1 MDEPPQADLDRRGK
15 RMLEWTLGP
24 LTRAKRANRVK
35 EGYSVMGTLR
45 EEEEGE
51 DEEGQKEPK
60 TAAELTEIL
69 KELTVKVENEIGP
82 AKSKRAI
89 LGVRP
94 TEERL
99 TEDGPANIETAETQ
113 EERGASNTDSN
124 SEDSRTSSE
133 DSEND
138 DKDLIKVQ
146 KQFTSKAVR
155 LLKTFKDNQERHGS
169 QMKELERENEELIAK
184 LREYRDEKEIL
195 QDQVIGLKN
204 LGDQKGSKIKDLQEK
219 IRTANEQKAK
229 AIEELQGR
237 IRSLNMNRQSD
248 LDLIEV
254 RLGQELKQRNDKQE
268 AIERQTMELEEEILK
283 LREGQR
289 ACQERINKLTE
300 SNIAMSNKERKRKDR
315 MDRMKKEI
323 ESNNN
328 SLTSVLN
335 HTVEPIEEEEIN
347 IIIDG
352 MNERSW
358 EEELTQVEAKDDME
372 EQKKQRIEYM
382 RSGGYKRLESMKWPK
397 AADFTTY
404 AEFIQITKNLADK
417 LINRGHPEDLIA
429 EALDNSLN
437 ASRNTSKYMTIS
449 LEHDTS
455 TLNGVI
461 EALEACDIVYTRTT
475 CEERFNG
482 TKKHPRED
490 WEEYI
495 ARCSNLYDKM
505 ENGDPNHGKARIR
518 RIKEQFFKGANIQR
532 SYADKF
538 MGMNDLDAI
547 VARVIKDEEEGGITY
562 EECGGTEKEA
572 YAEFRQGN
580 VHPAGCV
587 FSERTGRERPKGWK
601 PRDTSPDERPKGWER
616 DGMIW
621 MPIYTVEGQEEAE
634 VNNEEKKPLY
644 RMKRAPPGTK
654 RVPNDIEYEGLTDFC
669 RRCRQKD
676 HIAEDCTWR
685 RYCGYCKG
693 EVGHTNGMHI
703 QGKSRSQ
710 TGDNR

>member
-1 MDEPPQADLDRRGK
+1 
-15 RMLEWTLGP
+15 
-24 LTRAKRANRVK
+24 
-35 EGYSVMGTLR
+35 
-45 EEEEGE
+45 
-51 DEEGQKEPK
+51 
-60 TAAELTEIL
+60 
-69 KELTVKVENEIGP
+69 
-82 AKSKRAI
+82 
-89 LGVRP
+89 
-94 TEERL
+94 
-99 TEDGPANIETAETQ
+99 
-113 EERGASNTDSN
+113 
-124 SEDSRTSSE
+124 
-133 DSEND
+133 
-138 DKDLIKVQ
+138 
-146 KQFTSKAVR
+146 
-155 LLKTFKDNQERHGS
+155 
-169 QMKELERENEELIAK
+169 
-184 LREYRDEKEIL
+184 
-195 QDQVIGLKN
+195 
-204 LGDQKGSKIKDLQEK
+204 
-219 IRTANEQKAK
+219 
-229 AIEELQGR
+229 
-237 IRSLNMNRQSD
+237 
-248 LDLIEV
+248 
-254 RLGQELKQRNDKQE
+254 
-268 AIERQTMELEEEILK
+268 
-283 LREGQR
+283 
-289 ACQERINKLTE
+289 
-300 SNIAMSNKERKRKDR
+300 
-315 MDRMKKEI
+315 
-323 ESNNN
+323 
-328 SLTSVLN
+328 
-335 HTVEPIEEEEIN
+335 
-347 IIIDG
+347 
-352 MNERSW
+352 
-358 EEELTQVEAKDDME
+358 
-372 EQKKQRIEYM
+372 M

-404 AEFIQITKNLADK
+404 AEFIQITKNLANK

-475 CEERFNG
+475 CEERFNS

-490 WEEYI
+490 WEGYI

-538 MGMNDLDAI
+538 MGMNDLDTI

-562 EECGGTEKEA
+562 EECGGTEREA

-587 FSERTGRERPKGWK
+587 FSERTGKERPKGWK

-634 VNNEEKKPLY
+634 MNNEEEKPLY

-654 RVPNDIEYEGLTDFC
+654 RAPNDIEYEGLTDFC
-669 RRCRQKD
+669 RRCRQGD